1 MWDTKIL
8 FYVFVSVEVVFTRV
22 SVKKSKDNLP
32 ELALPFY
39 YVHPEDGAQVTGLDC
54 HVSLLSEPTHSIL

>member
-1 MWDTKIL
+1 MWDAKIL
-8 FYVFVSVEVVFTRV
+8 FYLFVSVEVVFTRV

-39 YVHPEDGAQVTGLDC
+39 YVHPEDGAQVIGLDC
-54 HVSLLSEPTHSIL
+54 HVPFLSEPSHSVL